1 MTTHPDPAAPLTGAT
16 LHGAPGAADTHGAI
30 ATRMPRGLYGLTP
43 EWTDLDRLADAIS
56 QAAQGGMAALQW
68 RRKTLSPADSR
79 AQARQIAALCR
90 SLGVRFLINDDW
102 RMAAELDADGV
113 HLGRDD
119 GLLHDAR
126 HALGPDAII
135 GRSCYDQPALASQAI
150 ADGADYV
157 AFGAV
162 YPSSTKPD
170 AVRATSAHIAQG
182 AALARSAARDGWR
195 PAVVA
200 IGGITP
206 DNAAPVVQAGADS
219 LALIQGLF
227 EAPDIVQAAR
237 QCLAL
242 YAPA

>member
-1 MTTHPDPAAPLTGAT
+1 MTTHQTPAAPLSGAT
-16 LHGAPGAADTHGAI
+16 DHSTPGAI
-30 ATRMPRGLYGLTP
+30 ATRLPRGLYGLTP
-43 EWTDLDRLADAIS
+43 EWPDLDRLADAIT
-56 QAAQGGMAALQW
+56 QAAQGGMGALQW
-68 RRKTLSPADSR
+68 RRKTLSAADSLT
-79 AQARQIAALCR
+79 QARQIAALCR
-90 SLGVRFLINDDW
+90 SLGVRFLINDNW
-102 RMAAELDADGV
+102 RMAADLGADGV

-119 GLLHDAR
+119 GLLRDAR
-126 HALGPDAII
+126 QALGPDAIL
-135 GRSCYDQPALASQAI
+135 GQSCYDQPALASQAI

-162 YPSSTKPD
+162 YPSSTKPN

-182 AALARSAARDGWR
+182 ASLAANAARNGWR

-206 DNAAPVVQAGADS
+206 ANAAPVVQAGADS

-227 EAPDIVQAAR
+227 DAPDITQAAQ